1 MIIRQNNKDGS
12 AEIQFSWKEIWAL
25 IKYKKI
31 KLTAESLKFLC
42 NSLVKI
48 AMEFQM
54 NFDKDLQKKIT
65 HKNLSSNTIAKD
77 TDK

>member
-1 MIIRQNNKDGS
+1 MIIKQNNKDGS

-48 AMEFQM
+48 AME
-54 NFDKDLQKKIT
+54 
-65 HKNLSSNTIAKD
+65 
-77 TDK
+77 